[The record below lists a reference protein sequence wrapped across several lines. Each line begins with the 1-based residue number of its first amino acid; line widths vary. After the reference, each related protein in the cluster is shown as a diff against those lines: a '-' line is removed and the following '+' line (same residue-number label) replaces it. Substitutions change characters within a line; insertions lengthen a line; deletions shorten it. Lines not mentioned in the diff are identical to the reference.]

1 MAHLPTLP
9 TEASVLNPRESET
22 LPALL
27 DHSLS
32 HYLRAIK
39 AFPSLEIEE
48 ERDLALRYSQNG
60 DLEAAHRLV
69 TSHLKL
75 VPKIAMRFRGYGL
88 PMIDLISEGNLG
100 LMHAVRKF
108 NPELGYRLST
118 YALWWIKAAIQD
130 FVIRSWSLV
139 KIGTTSAQKKLFFN
153 LRKMRQRI
161 EAAESRSLG
170 PQDVSRLAEALSVSE
185 KDIEDMQQRLVYGGD
200 LSLDD
205 PIGHDEERPLHGIEL
220 LESPDPSQETLL
232 VEKEAMRRDHQLL
245 SDALAHLSDIERSVI
260 QKRKMTEPPVT
271 LKRLAEEFGRS
282 AERIRQIEEAA
293 LKKMKL
299 YMTTH
304 REE

>member
-1 MAHLPTLP
+1 
-9 TEASVLNPRESET
+9 
-22 LPALL
+22 
-27 DHSLS
+27 
-32 HYLRAIK
+32 
-39 AFPSLEIEE
+39 
-48 ERDLALRYSQNG
+48 
-60 DLEAAHRLV
+60 
-69 TSHLKL
+69 
-75 VPKIAMRFRGYGL
+75 
-88 PMIDLISEGNLG
+88 
-100 LMHAVRKF
+100 MHAVRKF